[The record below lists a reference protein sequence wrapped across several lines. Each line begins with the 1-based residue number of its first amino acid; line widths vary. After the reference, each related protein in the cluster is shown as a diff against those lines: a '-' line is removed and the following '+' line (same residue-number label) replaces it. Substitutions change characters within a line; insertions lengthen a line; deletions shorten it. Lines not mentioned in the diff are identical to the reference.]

1 MVKAERHLRSTAIF
15 GLMFFLFGVPLP
27 APGADVLDWRQEQNL
42 VSADVTSWD
51 LYQLLENIATVT
63 GWQVFVEPE
72 SKLAVSTKFKDRP
85 PGDALR
91 LLLGN
96 LSFALLPAREG
107 ATASRLYVFK
117 TSMQDATKLV
127 RPAVKKADPTA
138 KPIPNEL
145 IVTLKPGAKID
156 ELAKKLGA
164 KVIGRADGLNAYRL
178 QFESAE
184 ATEAARAQLRDNPDV
199 EAIDNNYF
207 MRRPEPLDA
216 LTYSSASPLNLQP
229 KAAGDCNHPIIGL
242 IDSAVQ
248 PPGGTL
254 NDFLLPAISVA
265 GEAKLSESQPSHG
278 TSMFETILRG
288 LSFAGKDS
296 PAKILP
302 VDVYGSNPV
311 TSTFDVAN
319 GVAQAIKGGAN
330 TINLSLGSSG
340 DSQFLHNVIKSASE
354 QGILFFAAAGNEPGT
369 APSYPAAYPEV
380 MAVTA
385 GTRDGSIAPYANR
398 GDFVDLAAPGSS
410 MVFFNGQSFLV
421 MGTSASTAYASGLA
435 ASMIDCN
442 NRSAAQISAAM
453 QALLPVKR

>member
-1 MVKAERHLRSTAIF
+1 
-15 GLMFFLFGVPLP
+15 
-27 APGADVLDWRQEQNL
+27 
-42 VSADVTSWD
+42 
-51 LYQLLENIATVT
+51 
-63 GWQVFVEPE
+63 
-72 SKLAVSTKFKDRP
+72 
-85 PGDALR
+85 
-91 LLLGN
+91 
-96 LSFALLPAREG
+96 
-107 ATASRLYVFK
+107 
-117 TSMQDATKLV
+117 
-127 RPAVKKADPTA
+127 VKKADPTA

-184 ATEAARAQLRDNPDV
+184 AAEAAREQLKNHPDV
-199 EAIDNNYF
+199 ESVDNNFF
-207 MRRPEPLDA
+207 MRRPEPLDP
-216 LTYSSASPLNLQP
+216 LTYSSALPLNLNP
-229 KAAGDCNHPIIGL
+229 KSPGDCNHPIIGL

-254 NDFLLPAISVA
+254 NEFLLPAISVA
-265 GEAKLSESQPSHG
+265 GEAKLPDTQPSHG

-288 LSFAGKDS
+288 LSFGGKES
-296 PAKILP
+296 AAKILP
-302 VDVYGSNPV
+302 VDVYGNNPL

-319 GVAQAIKGGAN
+319 GVSKAIAAGAN

-340 DSQFLHNVIKSASE
+340 DSQFLHDVIKRGVE
-354 QGILFFAAAGNEPGT
+354 QGVLFFAAAGNEPGT
-369 APSYPAAYPEV
+369 AVNYPAAYSEV

-385 GTRDGSIAPYANR
+385 GARDGSIASYANR

-410 MVFFNGQSFLV
+410 IVFFNGQSFLV

-442 NRSAAQISAAM
+442 NRSAAQISGAM
-453 QALLPVKR
+453 RALLPVNR

>member
-1 MVKAERHLRSTAIF
+1 MIQPERYLKCIAAFASALLLC
-15 GLMFFLFGVPLP
+15 GALFRVR
-27 APGADVLDWRQEQNL
+27 AADVLDWRQEQNR
-42 VSADVTSWD
+42 VSADITSWD

-63 GWQVFVEPE
+63 GWQVFVEPDA
-72 SKLAVSTKFKDRP
+72 KLAVSTKFKDRP

-96 LSFALLPAREG
+96 LSFALLPQTN
-107 ATASRLYVFK
+107 ATSKLFVFK

-127 RPAVKKADPTA
+127 RPIVRKADATA

-178 QFESAE
+178 QFDSAE
-184 ATEAARAQLRDNPDV
+184 AADAAREQLKNNPDV
-199 EAIDNNYF
+199 EAVDNNFF
-207 MRRPEPLDA
+207 MRRPEPLDP
-216 LTYSSASPLNLQP
+216 LTYSSASALNLRS
-229 KAAGDCNHPIIGL
+229 KAPGDCNHPIIGL

-248 PPGGTL
+248 PPGGSL
-254 NDFLLPAISVA
+254 NEFLLPAISVA
-265 GEAKLSESQPSHG
+265 GEAKLPENQPSHG

-288 LSFAGKDS
+288 LSISGKES
-296 PAKILP
+296 AAKVLP
-302 VDVYGSNPV
+302 VDVYGGNPL

-319 GVAQAIKGGAN
+319 GVSQAINGGAN
-330 TINLSLGSSG
+330 TINLSLGSAG
-340 DSQFLHNVIKSASE
+340 DSEFLHTVIKKAAG
-354 QGILFFAAAGNEPGT
+354 QGVLFFAAAGNEPGT

-385 GTRDGSIAPYANR
+385 GTRDGSIASYANR

-410 MVFFNGQSFLV
+410 IVFFGGQQWLV

-442 NRSAAQISAAM
+442 NRSAAQISSAM
-453 QALLPVKR
+453 QALLPVNR